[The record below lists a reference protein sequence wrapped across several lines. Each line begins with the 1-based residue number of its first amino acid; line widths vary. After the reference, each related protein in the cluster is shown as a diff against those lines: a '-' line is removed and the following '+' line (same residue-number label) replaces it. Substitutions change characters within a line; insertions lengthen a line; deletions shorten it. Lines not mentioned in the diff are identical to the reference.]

1 MAISGGGASQTF
13 DEINVTPLTDVFLV
27 LLVIMILIAP
37 IIDKSDLKIK
47 PPETRN
53 AKKDDESR
61 GISIDIDKEG
71 RISINSKMMPAGT
84 SEADLQAKIDEF
96 VKKVGKTPDNVPVT
110 VNADGEAKQ
119 RDVVA
124 IMSAAAACG
133 IKRMRVAT
141 FQHGTVADG
150 G

>member
-1 MAISGGGASQTF
+1 MSISGSSSGQTF

-61 GISIDIDKEG
+61 GIMIDVDKEG
-71 RISINSKMMPAGT
+71 RISINSKQMEPGSTA
-84 SEADLQAKIDEF
+84 EQLQGKIQEMI
-96 VKKVGKTPDNVPVT
+96 KRLNKAPENVPVT
-110 VNADGEAKQ
+110 VNADGDAKQ

-141 FQHGTVADG
+141 FQRG
-150 G
+150 GGG